1 MNNLEQCLKNT
12 LFNKHSHT
20 KLNFFQMA
28 HSTKDRMLAHLSA
41 LQSLRGT
48 GTQDAVFS
56 QHLLIVKRWQS
67 ARLAR
72 TYADLAAQPRY
83 APAVDYFLND
93 LYAPKDFTK
102 RDAEMIRIYP
112 TPAQAAAR
120 IHRRNGGI
128 CPGTGCSF

>member
-67 ARLAR
+67 AAWRALTQIWQHSRAMRLPWIIFSMICMP
-72 TYADLAAQPRY
+72 PRIS
-83 APAVDYFLND
+83 PNG
-93 LYAPKDFTK
+93 
-102 RDAEMIRIYP
+102 M
-112 TPAQAAAR
+112 
-120 IHRRNGGI
+120 RR
-128 CPGTGCSF
+128 